1 MHTCSCG
8 ERMINDIGKELPLCK
23 CGNPARTYIP
33 LMKRF
38 ICGDCLIKFDKK
50 MKEQERIKM
59 EEMLE

>member
-1 MHTCSCG
+1 
-8 ERMINDIGKELPLCK
+8 MINDIGKELPLCK